1 MKRPFLFAVIALAAL
16 ATPAAAQ
23 DRRGFVWNDRPSI
36 VFGEDINI
44 DVKGRVLLDGR
55 RFDPKIAEDEF
66 DVRTLRVGLKGDLTR
81 HFDWE
86 IEREIDELFDEG
98 ADETLIDIGAIE
110 PRWRFAE
117 WKDVFINWSTFDVIR
132 IKAGRFK
139 MPFGLEQNTSVSD
152 LDFAYRTLGS
162 TKIAPGRDRGVMA
175 YGEWLGGSLAY
186 EAGVFDDDGDNGV
199 LEEPRFILEGEDLEN
214 IGPSYAARV
223 VVEPFR
229 RLPLGRL
236 QGAEAGVA
244 FTRSYVPEGLNSLRG
259 EDIWGFDFFEPV
271 YVKGHRQRIGF
282 QWDWSPGPTG
292 FRAEWMQSRE
302 QRQGQSN
309 RNEDLSDFIGT
320 AWYTSATWIVTG
332 EDKDSDVTPNN
343 PLFQGGLGLFEIGAR
358 FDRLTFRSENTTGT
372 AFRNPRSDFLLPNT
386 VSTVTFGGNWL
397 ITRWVKVVANA
408 FRQSYDDAERAPR
421 VLFAETFGPTVFW
434 SGLLRLQVA
443 F

>member
-1 MKRPFLFAVIALAAL
+1 LFAVLAYAAIAA
-16 ATPAAAQ
+16 PAVAQ
-23 DRRGFVWNDRPSI
+23 DGRGVVWNNRPSI
-36 VFGEDINI
+36 VFGEDVNI
-44 DVKGRVLLDGR
+44 DLKGRVQLDR
-55 RFDPKIAEDEF
+55 RWFDPAIEEDAF
-66 DVRTLRVGLKGDLTR
+66 DLRTARIGLKGDLTR

-86 IEREIDELFDEG
+86 IEREIEELFDQGVTE
-98 ADETLIDIGAIE
+98 EQIDLGLVE

-152 LDFAYRTLGS
+152 LDFAYRTRGS
-162 TKIAPGRDRGVMA
+162 VKIAPGRDRGVMA
-175 YGEWLGGSLAY
+175 YGELLDGSLLY

-199 LEEPRFILEGEDLEN
+199 LEEPRFVLEGEDLEN
-214 IGPSYAARV
+214 IGPSFAARV
-223 VVEPFR
+223 VGEPFR
-229 RLPLGRL
+229 RAPIDRL
-236 QGAEAGVA
+236 QGAEVGIAY
-244 FTRSYVPEGLNSLRG
+244 TRSYVPEGLNSLRG
-259 EDIWGFDFFEPV
+259 EDVWGFDFFDPV
-271 YVKGHRQRIGF
+271 YVKGHRQRIGL

-302 QRQGQSN
+302 QRLGQSN

-332 EDKDSDVTPNN
+332 EDKDSDVTPND

-358 FDRLTFRSENTTGT
+358 FDRLTFKSANSTGT
-372 AFRNPRSDFLLPNT
+372 AFRNPRSDVLLPNT
-386 VSTVTFGGNWL
+386 VSTFTLGGNWL
-397 ITRWVKVVANA
+397 LNRWVKVVANA
-408 FRQSYDDAERAPR
+408 FRQSYDDVERAPR
-421 VLFAETFGPTVFW
+421 VVGSETLGPTVFW